1 MLKLTGKIEFDI
13 FLNQF
18 FRFIS
23 AGPDQR
29 RSESTGPDGI
39 TRGAFSYLD
48 DKGMQS
54 PLKLLYFIYSYE
66 LGGIN

>member
-1 MLKLTGKIEFDI
+1 MEDEISAKQDLIEFNI
-13 FLNQF
+13 FVLNGIY
-18 FRFIS
+18 RFIS

-48 DKGMQS
+48 DKGM
-54 PLKLLYFIYSYE
+54 
-66 LGGIN
+66 